1 MIEGTIIGFG
11 VSGGELC
18 CLLGERQD
26 TAGGLR
32 KPVTKGWGSEYG
44 GSYGII

>member
-1 MIEGTIIGFG
+1 MNEGTIIGFG

-26 TAGGLR
+26 TSRWTQEACYKRVG
-32 KPVTKGWGSEYG
+32 E
-44 GSYGII
+44 